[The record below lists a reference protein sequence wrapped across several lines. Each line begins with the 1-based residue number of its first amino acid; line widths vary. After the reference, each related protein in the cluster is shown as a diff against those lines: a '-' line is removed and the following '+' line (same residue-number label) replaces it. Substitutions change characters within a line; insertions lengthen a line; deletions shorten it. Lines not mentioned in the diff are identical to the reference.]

1 MEPQVIRYEFN
12 GKQYQCPI
20 ELAVSLFSGKWK
32 TTIICKLMEGKKR
45 YGELKKLIV
54 GINHKMLA
62 EQLRELEDAGII
74 SREVYPVVPP
84 KVEYALTELGD
95 QLKPAIQLL
104 QQWGRQFQI
113 PVSVDSPSP
122 VSAQSSADR

>member
-1 MEPQVIRYEFN
+1 MEPRVIRYEFN

-84 KVEYALTELGD
+84 KVEYALTELGE

-113 PVSVDSPSP
+113 PVSVDSESP